1 MNMVDYF
8 YFGGPFMVPLA
19 ICSIMALAIVAERFF
34 YLRSAMKEVDLALI
48 QIDDLTAKGDVD
60 GIQSFCE
67 ANKGL
72 LAGIFLAGIRKFKQ
86 LESEPD
92 IDFVQ
97 KEVARFMEDGSI
109 QNTSD
114 LEVRLPLLS
123 TIGNVAPLFGFA
135 GTVTGMMGA
144 FEEIAQT
151 ANPTAATVANGIRE
165 ALITTATGLVIAIP
179 VVLVYSYF
187 TSKIDEMNAR
197 TEDTAN
203 RLIDALVVRHLK
215 TRPGTEVKR

>member
-1 MNMVDYF
+1 MNMIDYF
-8 YFGGPFMVPLA
+8 RFGGPFMVPLV
-19 ICSIMALAIVAERFF
+19 ICSVMALAIVAERFF
-34 YLRSAMKEVDLALI
+34 YLRSATKEVDFALM
-48 QIDDLTAKGDVD
+48 QIEELTVRADVD
-60 GIQSFCE
+60 GIQAFCE
-67 ANKGL
+67 SNRGL
-72 LAGIFLAGIRKFKQ
+72 LTDIFLAGIRKFKQ

-97 KEVARFMEDGSI
+97 KEVARFMEDASI

-114 LEVRLPLLS
+114 LENRLPLLS
-123 TIGNVAPLFGFA
+123 TVGNVAPLFGFA

-144 FEEIAQT
+144 FEQIAQT

-187 TSKIDEMNAR
+187 TSKIDQMNAR

-203 RLIDALVVRHLK
+203 RLIDTLVVRHLK
-215 TRPGTEVKR
+215 TRPAQR